1 MTDDTTTAGPGDAAD
16 LHALTGAYALDALD
30 DLERRTFER
39 HLAGCA
45 ACRDEVRGFRETA
58 ARLADGV
65 TLAPPSGMRDR
76 VLAEVRQ
83 TPQLPPLQRDGDQQ
97 DAAPA
102 GRRTGRAPRRS
113 AGRPPAPGRTWA
125 AAAAVAAVLA
135 LGGGTFGAV
144 EWRAAQDARARQDAA
159 VAREQRI
166 ATVLADPARRLVSAP
181 VSSGGTVTLAVAG
194 DRAVVLTAGVPGLP
208 ADRTYQLWV
217 VRSDGISSLGLGPA
231 AAEAAGSWAR
241 PVDGIRPGDT
251 VAVSVEP
258 QGGSQQ
264 PTTEPVAAV
273 KV

>member
-45 ACRDEVRGFRETA
+45 ACREEVRGFRETA

-65 TLAPPSGMRDR
+65 TLAPAGAMRDR
-76 VLAEVRQ
+76 VLAEVRR
-83 TPQLPPLQRDGDQQ
+83 TPQLPPLQRDGEQQ
-97 DAAPA
+97 DAA
-102 GRRTGRAPRRS
+102 GR
-113 AGRPPAPGRTWA
+113 GRPPASGRTWV

-166 ATVLADPARRLVSAP
+166 ATVLSDPARRLVSAP

-194 DRAVVLTAGVPGLP
+194 DRAVVLTAGVAGLP

-217 VRSDGISSLGLGPA
+217 VRSDGIRSLGLGPA
-231 AAEAAGSWAR
+231 AADAAGSWAR
-241 PVDGIRPGDT
+241 PVEGIRPGDT